1 MPNRWNPALAAGF
14 DSALELRAYSSRL
27 LGADPTLVL
36 HGGGNTSVKGTWARA
51 DGSTIPCLH
60 VKGSGADLARVV
72 ATDFTPLALEPARAL
87 LDGPSLTDDAF
98 IAALAPLVL
107 RPDAPRPSIET
118 LLHAALPASHVEHT
132 HSDNVLALVNT
143 DAGSA
148 IARAVF
154 GDLAP
159 VVPFRHSG
167 FDLAR
172 ACADVFARDATDR
185 TVGLILA
192 FHGVVA
198 FGNDAQASYDNMLR
212 LAQLA
217 EDYLRGKGAWDLTR
231 TAAVVLDA
239 TDALA
244 LARLRRSLSAIA
256 GFPLVL
262 ARDDD
267 PEVMGFVG
275 RDDLPDIA
283 LQGPP
288 TPQHSIFTKRVP
300 MIGRDADGYAH
311 AYRAYLQTA
320 APPGTE
326 PHRLPDPAPR
336 VALDRRLGL
345 VGAGIDARHAAIT
358 TEVYRHD
365 IDIISRASAHDRYR
379 ALPPGQV
386 LAGEIHYGGFERRL
400 RLAAATHAPLLGA
413 IVLVVDGGAHAAACA
428 TALRHAGADVFVQ
441 PPTDD
446 LATAAI
452 DLALAHGGLDLIA
465 GAEPGSIVPD
475 IIAALFEQSPFSP
488 APGATRL
495 PSHDH
500 VIGGRSVAP
509 LVPGRSA

>member
-1 MPNRWNPALAAGF
+1 MSNRWNPALAAGF

-27 LGADPTLVL
+27 LGADPALVL

-60 VKGSGADLARVV
+60 VKGSGADLAGVV

-107 RPDAPRPSIET
+107 RAYAPRPSIET

-132 HSDNVLALVNT
+132 HSDNVLALVDT

-185 TVGLILA
+185 TIGLILA

-198 FGNDAQASYDNMLR
+198 FGNDAQASYHNMLR

-217 EDYLRGKGAWDLTR
+217 EDYLRGKSAWDLTR
-231 TAAVVLDA
+231 AAAVVLDA

-262 ARDDD
+262 ARNDD
-267 PEVMGFVG
+267 PEVIGFVG
-275 RDDLPDIA
+275 RDDLSDIA

-300 MIGRDADGYAH
+300 MLGRDADGYAH
-311 AYRAYLQTA
+311 AYRGYLRTA

-345 VGAGIDARHAAIT
+345 VGAGIDARHAGIT
-358 TEVYRHD
+358 VEVYRHD

-400 RLAAATHAPLLGA
+400 RSAAATHAPLMGA
-413 IVLVVDGGAHAAACA
+413 IVLVVDGGAQAAACA
-428 TALRHAGADVFVQ
+428 TALRDAGADVFVQ
-441 PPTDD
+441 PPGDD
-446 LATAAI
+446 LAAAAI

-465 GAEPGSIVPD
+465 GAEPGTIVPD
-475 IIAALFEQSPFSP
+475 IIAALFEQSPFRP

-500 VIGGRSVAP
+500 VLGSPSIALLIPRQPA
-509 LVPGRSA
+509 